1 MQFVTRVDQLAKEL
15 KNTVAATIGGVQKS
29 TMKALHG
36 VMSIKGGKMSAV
48 SLFFVFSF
56 FGSNSFHENIVFCF
70 VLFCF
75 FSHVL
80 LLPPPLLLLLQGMV
94 DEVVSMLVPMLSD
107 ASGVDTQK
115 EAARC
120 LGVILHY
127 VESGELTRSVTCVD
141 KYF

>member
-1 MQFVTRVDQLAKEL
+1 
-15 KNTVAATIGGVQKS
+15 
-29 TMKALHG
+29 
-36 VMSIKGGKMSAV
+36 
-48 SLFFVFSF
+48 
-56 FGSNSFHENIVFCF
+56 
-70 VLFCF
+70 
-75 FSHVL
+75 
-80 LLPPPLLLLLQGMV
+80 MV

>member
-1 MQFVTRVDQLAKEL
+1 
-15 KNTVAATIGGVQKS
+15 
-29 TMKALHG
+29 
-36 VMSIKGGKMSAV
+36 
-48 SLFFVFSF
+48 
-56 FGSNSFHENIVFCF
+56 
-70 VLFCF
+70 
-75 FSHVL
+75 
-80 LLPPPLLLLLQGMV
+80 MV

-127 VESGELTRSVTCVD
+127 VPMEGGELTRSVTCVD

>member
-36 VMSIKGGKMSAV
+36 VMSTKGGKMSAV
-48 SLFFVFSF
+48 RLLFL
-56 FGSNSFHENIVFCF
+56 FCLF
-70 VLFCF
+70 VLFCSPF
-75 FSHVL
+75 L
-80 LLPPPLLLLLQGMV
+80 RRRPPPPPPPNLLLQGMV
-94 DEVVSMLVPMLSD
+94 DEIVSMLVPMLSD

-120 LGVILHY
+120 LGVVLHY
-127 VESGELTRSVTCVD
+127 VPMEGGELTR
-141 KYF
+141 